1 MVVRNNNP
9 VPISKFKKNTHVH
22 GVSKFIKV
30 RFNVPAKRAQRKEQ
44 RLRKA
49 AAFFPRPIKRL
60 RPLVHSPSVRHS
72 MRLRLGKGFT
82 EEELKLAGIPLKF
95 APTIGI
101 AVDKRRQNRSEES
114 LNLNAQ
120 RLKEY
125 KSKLVLFPLNPKKLR
140 KGPIPEATPEQLK
153 NLTQLKGVVLPQ
165 AKKEDKPVFEE
176 ITPEMKKKSAWKAV
190 RNARIAAKAV
200 GYLIKKKMEEEAAAS
215 KKKGAEDEE
224 ATE

>member
-9 VPISKFKKNTHVH
+9 VPISKHKKHWQ
-22 GVSKFIKV
+22 KFVKV
-30 RFNVPAKRAQRKEQ
+30 RLNVPAKRQERKET

-49 AAFFPRPIKRL
+49 AALFPAPLKKL
-60 RPLVHSPSVRHS
+60 RPLVHSPSVRHA

-82 EEELKLAGIPLKF
+82 EEELKLAGIPVKL
-95 APTIGI
+95 APTVGI
-101 AVDKRRQNRSEES
+101 AVDKRRKNRSEES

-153 NLTQLKGVVLPQ
+153 NLTQLRGVVLPQ
-165 AKKEDKPVFEE
+165 SKKEEKPVFESLSE
-176 ITPEMKKKSAWKAV
+176 ELKKKSAWNAV
-190 RNARIAAKAV
+190 RNARRAARAV
-200 GYLIKKKMEEEAAAS
+200 GYLIKKKAEEEAKAS
-215 KKKGAEDEE
+215 KAPKGDDEDAE
-224 ATE
+224 